1 MGTVKTKYTFSWF
14 HHFMIGSL
22 LKYKR
27 LQEHHL
33 ARRKSIVQ
41 FRSFLMGTHLE
52 IGRESPVQKLRGS
65 TKVLKKIQNLVVSPR
80 VKRKLQC
87 EPRVIAACLELV
99 HERNRYIIPGL
110 LNPESIPTEE
120 HDGFLNLVPK
130 LLSKAGNP
138 FLQARNALSSYG
150 ACWKMSPAYHK
161 FLSNWEN
168 TGRISDKPWHQPMEG
183 FFQAAIDTDPSKGY
197 GDCSEFSLLCYKTG
211 TSIHTCQHVG
221 QQISEDDSVPALVKM

>member
-52 IGRESPVQKLRGS
+52 IGRESPVQKLRGA

-87 EPRVIAACLELV
+87 EPRVIAACLKLV

-120 HDGFLNLVPK
+120 L
-130 LLSKAGNP
+130 
-138 FLQARNALSSYG
+138 
-150 ACWKMSPAYHK
+150 
-161 FLSNWEN
+161 
-168 TGRISDKPWHQPMEG
+168 EG